1 MDHPHPADDLPAR
14 IVPLQG
20 ELLGFLRRRRP
31 QEAEELAQEVWLRV
45 TSAQS
50 APTEARAFRAYVFT
64 VARRLLIDRHRRSR
78 TIGGLVALDGGRS
91 QESASSASDPHGTAV
106 AAEVLAVVERCL
118 GDMKP
123 EVAQVFRWR
132 ATTNLS
138 FKDIAARQGC
148 SLNTALGRQHQA
160 AKRIARALDEAG
172 LSGRTP

>member
-1 MDHPHPADDLPAR
+1 MDHPANDLSDR
-14 IVPLQG
+14 IAPLQG

-31 QEAEELAQEVWLRV
+31 HEAEELAQEVWLRV
-45 TSAQS
+45 TSAN

-78 TIGGLVALDGGRS
+78 TIGALVALDGGRAE
-91 QESASSASDPHGTAV
+91 QGAASGSDPHGQAV

-118 GDMKP
+118 AAMKP

-132 ATTNLS
+132 ATTDLS